1 MLRAKT
7 EAPPARWDLSVAIA
21 QQTSASYEPDGRPIG
36 EFVFHYSRT
45 VFFSDIDTGDPSEL
59 AEDRT
64 PG

>member
-1 MLRAKT
+1 VG
-7 EAPPARWDLSVAIA
+7 SIGCVA

-45 VFFSDIDTGDPSEL
+45 VFFSDIDTGGPSEL
-59 AEDRT
+59 AEDKT